1 VVSPTDPCV
10 LRSTQPLKV
19 STMDFSWG
27 KGSRCVWLTTYH
39 PCSAETSR
47 KSGALI
53 YPEPLGPPRPV
64 AGDLYFTLIY
74 SFFNLSARCGG
85 WSTPRPGR
93 FTFGKETRHPF
104 YRRLCGPQGRVGRE
118 RKISPP
124 TGIRSPDLP
133 ACSESL
139 YRLRYPGL
147 RSSITFLYSTQLQF
161 IWYALLAHLRHAP
174 CNVDLNSLHSLTL
187 TSSQ

>member
-1 VVSPTDPCV
+1 MVKSKGKKRYNVHPRKGPEGNRNFALLT
-10 LRSTQPLKV
+10 K
-19 STMDFSWG
+19 WG
-27 KGSRCVWLTTYH
+27 
-39 PCSAETSR
+39 
-47 KSGALI
+47 
-53 YPEPLGPPRPV
+53 
-64 AGDLYFTLIY
+64 
-74 SFFNLSARCGG
+74 GG
-85 WSTPRPGR
+85 MSTPRPGR